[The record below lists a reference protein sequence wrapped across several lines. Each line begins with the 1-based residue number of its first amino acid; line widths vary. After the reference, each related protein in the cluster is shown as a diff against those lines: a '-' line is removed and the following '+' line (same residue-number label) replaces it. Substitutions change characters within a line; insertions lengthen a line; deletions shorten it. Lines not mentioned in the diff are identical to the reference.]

1 MVLYCDGGGGAG
13 LKIAGRLNEKW
24 REVGRAKN
32 LLGAPKPHQHYLL
45 LTDAVTTSKLI
56 MNNHAML
63 PLQIIALAVP
73 ANMTGISSEF
83 CETHATHSLETRG
96 NWKAFYPPKH
106 SSSGSFVDNKLLLA
120 SSIPCEYLTSPSFQ

>member
-1 MVLYCDGGGGAG
+1 MPTG
-13 LKIAGRLNEKW
+13 LKMAGRLYEKLA
-24 REVGRAKN
+24 GRRTRQKSS
-32 LLGAPKPHQHYLL
+32 LGAPKPHQHTYHRCI
-45 LTDAVTTSKLI
+45 TMSKLI